1 MGLDDNAGDIK
12 CEMSYADRHG
22 RACYLKTY
30 LAKIQMRHRSKPA
43 HVYNLLIMLT
53 RIVDHNSFQFG
64 TLDS

>member
-1 MGLDDNAGDIK
+1 MYLDGKAGDIK

-22 RACYLKTY
+22 RACYFRTH
-30 LAKIQMRHRSKPA
+30 LAKIQMRHRSKSA

-64 TLDS
+64 TLKA